1 MWLRFQYL
9 RVDNAHVK
17 WGVGSMA
24 KPRTPRT
31 QREKYAEELRLR
43 RTAADLTQEE
53 LGNQVVCSPTLISHF
68 EAGRRLP
75 RPDDAQR
82 IDRALGTDGFF
93 ARWLE
98 DLDSKYTDHF
108 AAVAE
113 LEQQATLIQQFALSL
128 VPGVFQT
135 DGYARALFRAYR
147 PNHTAEEL
155 DEDVVIR
162 TRRSRILDTPLK
174 PVVWTLL
181 DESVLRRRVGGPQV
195 MAEQLHKIADLAEA
209 GRLRL
214 HVLPYGVGA
223 HALQQSYLTLMSFED
238 SAPVAYVEAFLT
250 GHLMDDP
257 ALVTASQ
264 TAYALALSDALSQQE
279 SLALVRSAAEEHAH
293 GQQ

>member
-1 MWLRFQYL
+1 
-9 RVDNAHVK
+9 
-17 WGVGSMA
+17 MA

-31 QREKYAEELRLR
+31 QREKYGEELRLR

-53 LGNQVVCSPTLISHF
+53 LGNQVICSPTLISHF

-75 RPDDAQR
+75 KPDDAQR

-135 DGYARALFRAYR
+135 DSYARALFRAYR
-147 PNHTAEEL
+147 PNHTGEEL

-162 TRRSRILDTPLK
+162 TKRSRILDGPLK

-195 MAEQLHKIADLAEA
+195 MVEQLYKIAALAEA

-238 SAPVAYVEAFLT
+238 SAPVAYVEGFLT
-250 GHLMDDP
+250 GNLMDDP
-257 ALVTASQ
+257 ALVAASQ
-264 TAYALALSDALSQQE
+264 TAYALALSDALSRQE
-279 SLALVRSAAEEHAH
+279 SLALVKAVAEEHAH

>member
-1 MWLRFQYL
+1 
-9 RVDNAHVK
+9 
-17 WGVGSMA
+17 MA
-24 KPRTPRT
+24 A
-31 QREKYAEELRLR
+31 Q
-43 RTAADLTQEE
+43 LTQEE
-53 LGNQVVCSPTLISHF
+53 LGDRVVCSPTLISHF

-75 RPDDAQR
+75 KPDDAQR

-98 DLDSKYTDHF
+98 DLDSKYNDYF
-108 AAVAE
+108 APVAE

-135 DGYARALFRAYR
+135 DDYARALFRAYR

-155 DEDVVIR
+155 DEAVVIR
-162 TRRSRILDTPLK
+162 TRRARILDGPAK

-195 MAEQLHKIADLAEA
+195 MAEQLDKIADLAEA
-209 GRLRL
+209 GRLWL

-223 HALQQSYLTLMSFED
+223 HALMESYLTLMSFEE
-238 SAPVAYVEAFLT
+238 SAPVAYVEGFLT

-257 ALVTASQ
+257 ALVADSQ
-264 TAYALALSDALSQQE
+264 TAYALALSDAFSQQE
-279 SLALVRSAAEEHAH
+279 SLALVRAVAEEHAH